1 MDPPPTLMNALTTA
15 TDRPSPGRGRPDL
28 LEERDMKEVVL
39 KGVLGEG
46 ANSCQFHYKKRN
58 GKPWGYRAKMKGAE
72 NTSDLRTGT

>member
-1 MDPPPTLMNALTTA
+1 
-15 TDRPSPGRGRPDL
+15 
-28 LEERDMKEVVL
+28 MKEVVL